1 MVMVST
7 KPWRQEVFKV
17 RKRNRSSKFFKNAL
31 QRLNRLGRSILRLFR
46 NLFALDRHQPKQSPR
61 SQNNDAEI
69 YDQSHLNSK
78 QDSKQVSVI
87 SRPTPFLLGL
97 EDIQDL
103 EFLTTREF
111 IQKIEWNAESEE
123 ILPAKE
129 EDLTLLEDL
138 LINFPES

>member
-1 MVMVST
+1 M
-7 KPWRQEVFKV
+7 

-46 NLFALDRHQPKQSPR
+46 NLFALDLHQPKRSPR

-69 YDQSHLNSK
+69 DDQSHLNSK
-78 QDSKQVSVI
+78 QVSAI
-87 SRPTPFLLGL
+87 YRPDPFLLGL
-97 EDIQDL
+97 EDMEDL

-138 LINFPES
+138 LINFPEA

>member
-1 MVMVST
+1 M
-7 KPWRQEVFKV
+7 

-31 QRLNRLGRSILRLFR
+31 QRLGRLGRSILRLFR
-46 NLFALDRHQPKQSPR
+46 NLFALDRNHPKPSGR
-61 SQNNDAEI
+61 SQNNDAET
-69 YDQSHLNSK
+69 YDQSYLNSR
-78 QDSKQVSVI
+78 QVSVV

-97 EDIQDL
+97 EDMQDL

-123 ILPAKE
+123 ILPVKE

-138 LINFPES
+138 LINFPEA